1 MPSLFISKGACS
13 HSCGWVFTFR
23 LSRKGERQGE
33 SGGGGKRRKQDGR
46 EGGHPSE
53 MECKFSRVDRWREGS
68 SPASTRVFVDL
79 QSKQPNEHGCLFS
92 YV

>member
-1 MPSLFISKGACS
+1 MGVSEIMPSLFISKGACS

-53 MECKFSRVDRWREGS
+53 MECMQRIFKGGQVEGGQFSCKYKSVCRLS
-68 SPASTRVFVDL
+68 HL
-79 QSKQPNEHGCLFS
+79 
-92 YV
+92 